1 MTKTII
7 NIEEDLWK
15 AFKKSIP
22 TDLHISRAV
31 SLLIEHYMDMGDS
44 GKVLMNRLADKYGA
58 DKKQIRALFL
68 KVKDKNECTIKP
80 F

>member
-7 NIEEDLWK
+7 DVKEDLWK
-15 AFKKSIP
+15 NFKKSIP

-31 SLLIEHYMDMGDS
+31 TLLIEHYMDMGDS
-44 GKVLMNRLADKYGA
+44 RKVLMNRLAEKYGA
-58 DKKQIRALFL
+58 EKKEIRALFL
-68 KVKDKNECTIKP
+68 KVRNKDECIIKP